1 MTPEDETLNY
11 SVDGQQHPT
20 DNVHFSSIITLGMSM
35 DDEDIV
41 DEETR
46 PSTKDHYPAPHAH
59 NIAWMAIQLARDD
72 GLAGSFYLLT
82 IAKYTIDVDSFFPPM
97 YFAA

>member
-35 DDEDIV
+35 DDEEIV
-41 DEETR
+41 DEEFE
-46 PSTKDHYPAPHAH
+46 PSAKDQNPGCSPTL
-59 NIAWMAIQLARDD
+59 I
-72 GLAGSFYLLT
+72 
-82 IAKYTIDVDSFFPPM
+82 
-97 YFAA
+97 